1 MQIDIR
7 LVRPEDAAQIIEYAK
22 IVGAETDCLI
32 LDENGMPGLT
42 IEKEADFLRQ
52 LPTEHSAMYG
62 AFCGTLPIGIANIQ
76 GSNRERI
83 AHRASIGI
91 SVRRDYWRQGIGSR
105 LMEALITFAE
115 RSPRIAQLELEVRR
129 DNAAALALYRKFGF
143 RIYGEMDRA
152 FKINGVCRG
161 AYDMLLQ
168 LDKKGQKP

>member
-42 IEKEADFLRQ
+42 IEKEADLLRQ
-52 LPTEHSAMYG
+52 LPTEHSAIYG

-115 RSPRIAQLELEVRR
+115 RSPPHCPIGAGGAQGQRRCPCTVPQVWLPHIRR
-129 DNAAALALYRKFGF
+129 DGPCFQN
-143 RIYGEMDRA
+143 
-152 FKINGVCRG
+152 
-161 AYDMLLQ
+161 
-168 LDKKGQKP
+168 

>member
-32 LDENGMPGLT
+32 LDENGMPRLT

-62 AFCGTLPIGIANIQ
+62 AFCGTLPIGIANMQ

-115 RSPRIAQLELEVRR
+115 RSP
-129 DNAAALALYRKFGF
+129 ALPNWSWRCAGTTPLPLHCTASLASAYTERWTVLSKLTASAVALT
-143 RIYGEMDRA
+143 ICCC
-152 FKINGVCRG
+152 N
-161 AYDMLLQ
+161 
-168 LDKKGQKP
+168 